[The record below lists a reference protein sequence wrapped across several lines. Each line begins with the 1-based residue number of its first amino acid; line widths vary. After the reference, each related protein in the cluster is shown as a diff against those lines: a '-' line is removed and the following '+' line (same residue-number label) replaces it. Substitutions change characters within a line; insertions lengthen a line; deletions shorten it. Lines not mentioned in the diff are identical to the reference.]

1 MEISGN
7 SAQELFSRLSKD
19 EQFSDLNFVV
29 AYENEIK
36 PTPLDKPI
44 VAVSV
49 KSCEIGDKST
59 TILETGEIIEIDSRT
74 ISLTLSTDI
83 YLPYSK
89 GGSEGHKIFDRI
101 ATFLLYTEKLPIVKA
116 VCYEAD
122 YDSTCQA
129 IIVRTTFTLSSIIP
143 A

>member
-7 SAQELFSRLSKD
+7 AAQEMINRLSKD
-19 EQFSDLNFVV
+19 DQFSDLNFVV

-49 KSCEIGDKST
+49 KCCEIGDKST
-59 TILETGEIIEIDSRT
+59 TTLETGEIIKIDSRA
-74 ISLTLSTDI
+74 ISLTLSTDV

-101 ATFLLYTEKLPIVKA
+101 ATFLLYTEKLPITKA
-116 VCYEAD
+116 ICYGAN

-129 IIVRTTFTLSSIIP
+129 IIVRTNFTLSSIIP

>member
-7 SAQELFSRLSKD
+7 AAQEMVNRLSKD
-19 EQFSDLNFVV
+19 DQFSDLIFVV

-49 KSCEIGDKST
+49 KSCEISDKNNT
-59 TILETGEIIEIDSRT
+59 TLETGEIVDIDTRK
-74 ISLTLSTDI
+74 IILTLSVDI

-101 ATFLLYTEKLPIVKA
+101 ALFLLYTEKLPITKA
-116 VCYEAD
+116 LCYEAD
-122 YDSTCQA
+122 YDAACQA
-129 IIVRTTFTLSSIIP
+129 IIIRTNFTLSSIIP

>member
-1 MEISGN
+1 MQISGN
-7 SAQELFSRLSKD
+7 IAQTMVNLLSED
-19 EQFSDLNFVV
+19 GQFSDLNFVV

-44 VAVSV
+44 VAISV
-49 KSCEIGDKST
+49 KNYEIGDKNT
-59 TILETGEIIEIDSRT
+59 TTLETGEIVDIDTRNIE
-74 ISLTLSTDI
+74 LTLSTDI

-101 ATFLLYTEKLPIVKA
+101 AFFLLYAKTFPISKA
-116 VCYEAD
+116 VCYGAD

-129 IIVRTTFTLSSIIP
+129 IIVRTSFTFSSIISI
-143 A
+143 

>member
-7 SAQELFSRLSKD
+7 SAQEMVSRLSAD
-19 EQFSDLNFVV
+19 SQFSDLNFVV

-44 VAVSV
+44 VAISV

-59 TILETGEIIEIDSRT
+59 TTLETGEVVDIDSRK
-74 ISLTLSTDI
+74 INLTLSTDI

-101 ATFLLYTEKLPIVKA
+101 ATFLLYTEKLPITKA
-116 VCYEAD
+116 ICYEAD
-122 YDSTCQA
+122 YDPTCQA
-129 IIVRTTFTLSSIIP
+129 IIVRTNFTLSSIIP